1 MKALVLGAAALAA
14 MILATST
21 ASALL
26 IDNAPAPDGPVQ
38 FTYHFPYVTSY
49 THVEPRYAFD
59 DDPLTAFR
67 HVPYIMPIRVR
78 PISERRSMVVPRM
91 SFLPEMYKSTEAF

>member
-1 MKALVLGAAALAA
+1 MNAQVLGLAAAAA
-14 MILATST
+14 IVVSTST

-26 IDNAPAPDGPVQ
+26 IDNTPAPDGPVR
-38 FTYHFPYVTSY
+38 FTYHFPYVTSF

-59 DDPLTAFR
+59 DDPLTAIR

-91 SFLPEMYKSTEAF
+91 SFVQEMYKSTEAF